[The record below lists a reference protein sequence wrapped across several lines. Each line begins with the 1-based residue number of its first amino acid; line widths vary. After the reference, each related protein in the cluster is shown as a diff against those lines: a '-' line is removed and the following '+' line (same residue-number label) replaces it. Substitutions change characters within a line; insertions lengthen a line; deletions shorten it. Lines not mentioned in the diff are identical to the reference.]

1 MVENLNVYPRS
12 LVNESKKLNKKP
24 SVSQPWLK
32 YYTQYNQDYKIPEK
46 SIYQC
51 IYDNNRHHLN
61 RIAIEYYGRKI
72 TFGELFE
79 QINKTTASFKA
90 NGIEKGDIVT
100 LCMPTTPETIYIF
113 YALSRLGAIS
123 NMIDP
128 RTSAEGIKEYIK
140 EVDSKIVVVMDLFYE
155 KVESIREDTN
165 IQKTITIS
173 AKDSLPLGMN
183 FAYSLKEMMMYLI
196 GSQKKVPSNQFNTK
210 WNDFIK
216 EGSKDFYGFDIPYEK
231 NRAVAIV
238 HTGGTT
244 GTPKGVMLSNDSFN
258 AIAYQYKLS
267 GMHLLPGHKFLNIM
281 PPFIAYGSGCGIHMP
296 LVIGMTT
303 VPIPAFNPKDFAKT
317 LLKVKP
323 QHLAVVPSMY
333 SNLFMDEKIKN
344 KDLSFWITPAAG
356 GDGMN
361 VKLEQETNQFLQEHN
376 CVNNVIKGYGIT
388 EECSLATACINEH
401 NKVGSVGIPLPKNVV
416 SIFNPDSEEELNFN
430 EEGEVCINCLS
441 MMLGYYN
448 NQEETDKIIRTHKD
462 GTKWIH
468 TQDLGYMDEDGF
480 LFISGRI
487 KRVIIRYDGFKVFPF
502 LIEKCILSHKAV
514 KECIV
519 VGIPDTTQAQG
530 KVPVAHIVLKNHDIE
545 NVEKIKEEI
554 KELCTVELPEYVL
567 PVDYKIKE
575 SLPLTSIGK
584 IDYRKLEEEEK
595 QKVMIKQ

>member
-1 MVENLNVYPRS
+1 
-12 LVNESKKLNKKP
+12 
-24 SVSQPWLK
+24 
-32 YYTQYNQDYKIPEK
+32 
-46 SIYQC
+46 
-51 IYDNNRHHLN
+51 
-61 RIAIEYYGRKI
+61 
-72 TFGELFE
+72 
-79 QINKTTASFKA
+79 
-90 NGIEKGDIVT
+90 
-100 LCMPTTPETIYIF
+100 
-113 YALSRLGAIS
+113 
-123 NMIDP
+123 MIDP
-128 RTSAEGIKEYIK
+128 RTSAEGIKEYIN
-140 EVDSKIVVVMDLFYE
+140 EVNSKVVIVMDLFYE
-155 KVESIREDTN
+155 KVERIRKDTN

-183 FAYSLKEMMMYLI
+183 FAYSLKEIMKYLTGNQRKI
-196 GSQKKVPSNQFNTK
+196 PNNQFNAK

-216 EGSKDFYGFDIPYEK
+216 EGLAVSNDLDIPYEK
-231 NRAVAIV
+231 DRAVAIV

-303 VPIPAFNPKDFAKT
+303 VPVPAFDPKDFSKI

-333 SNLFMDEKIKN
+333 SNLFIDKKMKN

-361 VKLEQETNQFLQEHN
+361 IKLENETNQFLQEHN

-416 SIFNPDSEEELNFN
+416 SIFDPDTGEELDFY

-448 NQEETDKIIRTHKD
+448 NQDETDKIIKTHQD

-502 LIEKCILSHKAV
+502 LIEKCILNHEAV

-519 VGIPDTTQAQG
+519 VGIPDRTQAQG
-530 KVPVAHIVLKNHDIE
+530 KVPIAYIVLKDNYIE
-545 NVEKIKEEI
+545 NMEKIKEDI
-554 KELCTVELPEYVL
+554 KNLCVLQLPEYVL

-584 IDYRKLEEEEK
+584 IDYRKLEEEK
-595 QKVMIKQ
+595 QKVMVKK